1 MSIQHG
7 VLTSKLKKYKEIDTK
22 QMNRPPTLNIAKG
35 AMREGI
41 LSMTAL
47 LYELSF
53 LFKLVIPTKLI
64 TIAKKEWC

>member
-1 MSIQHG
+1 
-7 VLTSKLKKYKEIDTK
+7 
-22 QMNRPPTLNIAKG
+22 MNRPPTVNIAKG